1 MSELTPPAP
10 APEAEARQA
19 SLWKDAFHTMRKRPD
34 VIIALLILLFV
45 FAMAAVPSLFTDKSP
60 TRCIGREARQRPD
73 TWFQGEH
80 PLGTDGFGCDFA
92 ATIVHGTRPTI
103 VLALSVIVVSVVV
116 GLVLGLL
123 AGFYGGWLDAVIS
136 RMLDVFIVVPLLLGA
151 VLLLSLFRG
160 RGSSGN
166 LLETVAPA
174 AIALI
179 IFGWMEFCR
188 YVRAATI
195 ETKNLDYVAAARCL
209 GAKDQ
214 RIMFRHILP
223 NAIVPVTAVVPTTF
237 GAIIVTEAA
246 LAVLG
251 IGVQPPA
258 TSWGVLLSN
267 GTQWA
272 GGGYIY
278 LFGIPLV
285 LLILTVFAFATFGDA
300 LRDALDPKLR

>member
-1 MSELTPPAP
+1 MSELAVPKPE
-10 APEAEARQA
+10 PEAKQA
-19 SLWKDAFHTMRKRPD
+19 SLWKDAFHTMRRRPD
-34 VIIALLILLFV
+34 VIIALVILLFV
-45 FAMAAVPSLFTDKSP
+45 FAMAAFPALFTDKSP

-73 TWFQGEH
+73 TWFRGEH
-80 PLGTDGFGCDFA
+80 PLGTDAFGCDFA

-103 VLALSVIVVSVVV
+103 VLALTVIVLAVLI
-116 GLVLGLL
+116 GLVLGML
-123 AGFYGGWLDAVIS
+123 AGYYGGWLDAVIS

-151 VLLLSLFRG
+151 ILLLSLFRG

-166 LLETVAPA
+166 VIETVAPA
-174 AIALI
+174 AIALT

-195 ETKNLDYVAAARCL
+195 ETKNLDYVVAARCL
-209 GAKDQ
+209 GAKDR

-223 NAIVPVTAVVPTTF
+223 NAIIPVTAVVPTTI
-237 GAIIVTEAA
+237 GAIIVTESA

-278 LFGIPLV
+278 LFGLPL
-285 LLILTVFAFATFGDA
+285 LLLVLTVFAFATFGDA

>member
-1 MSELTPPAP
+1 MTEPTAPTADPETP
-10 APEAEARQA
+10 QA
-19 SLWKDAFHTMRKRPD
+19 SLWKDAFHTMVRRPD
-34 VIIALLILLFV
+34 VLFASLIMLFV
-45 FAMAAVPSLFTDKSP
+45 FAMAAFPGLFTDKDP
-60 TRCIGREARQRPD
+60 TRCIGREARSRPE
-73 TWFQGEH
+73 TWLRGEH
-80 PLGTDGFGCDFA
+80 PLGTDAFGCDFA

-103 VLALSVIVVSVVV
+103 TLALSVIVLSVLI
-116 GLVLGLL
+116 GMTLGIL
-123 AGFYGGWLDAVIS
+123 AGYFGGWIDAIIS
-136 RMLDVFIVVPLLLGA
+136 RALDVFIVIPLMMGA
-151 VLLLSLFRG
+151 ILLLSLFRG

-174 AIALI
+174 AIALTL
-179 IFGWMEFCR
+179 FGWMEFCR
-188 YVRAATI
+188 YARAATI
-195 ETKNLDYVAAARCL
+195 ETKNLDYVTAARCL
-209 GAKDQ
+209 GAKDR
-214 RIMFRHILP
+214 RIMFRHVLP
-223 NAIVPVTAVVPTTF
+223 NAVVPITAIVPTSLGSVIVV
-237 GAIIVTEAA
+237 EAA

-278 LFGIPLV
+278 LFAVPLG

>member
-1 MSELTPPAP
+1 MTELTAP
-10 APEAEARQA
+10 TAQSEVPQA
-19 SLWKDAFHTMRKRPD
+19 SLWKDAFRTMARRPD
-34 VIIALLILLFV
+34 VIFATLIMLFV
-45 FAMAAVPSLFTDKSP
+45 FTMAAFPGLFTDKDP
-60 TRCIGREARQRPD
+60 TRCLGRDARLRPD
-73 TWFQGEH
+73 TWFTGEH

-103 VLALSVIVVSVVV
+103 TLALTVIILSVLI
-116 GLVLGLL
+116 GMTLGIL
-123 AGFYGGWLDAVIS
+123 AGYFGRWVDAIIS
-136 RMLDVFIVVPLLLGA
+136 RALDVFIVIPLMMGA
-151 VLLLSLFRG
+151 ILLLSLFRG

-166 LLETVAPA
+166 LLETVGPA
-174 AIALI
+174 ALALTL
-179 IFGWMEFCR
+179 FGWMEFCR
-188 YVRAATI
+188 YARAATI
-195 ETKNLDYVAAARCL
+195 ETKNLDYVTAARCL
-209 GAKDQ
+209 GARDR
-214 RIMFRHILP
+214 RIMFKHVLP
-223 NAIVPVTAVVPTTF
+223 NAIVPITAIVPTSL
-237 GAIIVTEAA
+237 GSVIVAEAA